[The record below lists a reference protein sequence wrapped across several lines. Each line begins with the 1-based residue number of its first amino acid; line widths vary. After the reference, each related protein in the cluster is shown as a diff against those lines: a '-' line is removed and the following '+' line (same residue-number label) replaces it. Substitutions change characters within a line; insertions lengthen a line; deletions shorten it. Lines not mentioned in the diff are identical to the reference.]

1 MVNSF
6 FRLASFRIFPG
17 RCILCLGYT
26 RITDDIC
33 HSCRED
39 LPWLGPQ
46 CSRCAMP
53 LANPSMCGQCLQSPP
68 TFDECRAAWEYGYP
82 VDQLISRFKYQGRR
96 LEGELLSRLALDALL
111 PHVKEKPDVI
121 VPIPMHW
128 RRRLQRGFNQAD
140 LIARHWSTALNIPLS
155 SALYRQRYNPPQQ
168 GLSAKQRRRNLQS
181 AFAIRECSRRL
192 LPVHLQRPFQNKH
205 VALVDDVVTTSA
217 TANSAAAIL
226 RKAGAERVSVW
237 CLARTP

>member
-6 FRLASFRIFPG
+6 LRHASFRLFPG
-17 RCILCLGYT
+17 RCILCLGNT
-26 RITDDIC
+26 QITDDIC
-33 HSCRED
+33 RACREE
-39 LPWLGPQ
+39 LPWLGPH
-46 CSRCAMP
+46 CSICALP
-53 LANPSMCGQCLQSPP
+53 LASPSICGQCLQSPP
-68 TFDECRAAWEYGYP
+68 QFDECRAAWEYGYP

-96 LEGELLSRLALDALL
+96 LEGDLLSRLALDSLL
-111 PHVKEKPDVI
+111 ETEHQPDFI

-128 RRRLQRGFNQAD
+128 RRRLQRGFNQAE
-140 LIARHWSTALNIPLS
+140 LIARHWSAALSIPIS
-155 SALYRQRYNPPQQ
+155 SALYRQHYNPPQQ

-181 AFAIRECSRRL
+181 AFAIRGSSRPQLLSDCS
-192 LPVHLQRPFQNKH
+192 HFHNKH
-205 VALVDDVVTTSA
+205 IVIVDDVVTTTA